1 MEGKARDPPTHTHT
15 LIDRIKQV
23 RSSKWEVEG
32 RKEEVG
38 KDPPVLDLAFTG

>member
-1 MEGKARDPPTHTHT
+1 MEGKGRDPPHTHT

-32 RKEEVG
+32 RKEG